1 MFFDPQSFAGMPPI
15 LAPVPAHRVRASFG
29 GSEMGGT
36 ALIYSPVV
44 GAAASEKPSL
54 LERDFIVYPELA
66 DDAAGGMIGVAA
78 PSFDVR
84 PTTANPRTGT
94 QPTRSSR

>member
-1 MFFDPQSFAGMPPI
+1 MPPI
-15 LAPVPAHRVRASFG
+15 LAPVPAHRVRTSFG

-54 LERDFIVYPELA
+54 LERDFVVYPARRRRRRAL
-66 DDAAGGMIGVAA
+66 GVAA

-84 PTTANPRTGT
+84 PTTANTGTGT